1 MSSRKKRIQH
11 SPSLFLMAIV
21 FIAIDAAVSG
31 HSIHNKLSSAGE
43 TGAALA
49 FAIVLSVLLFLIS
62 LNAFRKG
69 LELSEEAHTKKRSIN
84 LGILGSFIAVLATIS
99 FLMNAW
105 AIGEDSMRLD
115 WFDQQLHERITQTK
129 RVNTLFKLPEDNKA
143 TLNSIEA
150 TTTKWLTCE
159 RLTGCVGKEGGGD
172 GQVSIALSGYLSITQ
187 NAINEL
193 IELGNEYEPLIED
206 INDVIDKISFIEDMD
221 QLSFDEKLARAQ
233 DEIQKLA
240 LLSNKLQNL
249 LPVRTF
255 STLAKEFD
263 TSVNQ
268 YEAQGISPVG
278 SRTLF
283 NFYDKHGKQFSSVSK
298 SLERGTF
305 INIAPIET
313 PSDLEVMTAS
323 SNALF
328 IWLISA
334 VLAFSGWLMLIIHII
349 QHSYTPSVDGEDRE
363 SSRQQVFD
371 KQSTS
376 TNDTESF
383 SAIQSHTKH

>member
-1 MSSRKKRIQH
+1 
-11 SPSLFLMAIV
+11 
-21 FIAIDAAVSG
+21 
-31 HSIHNKLSSAGE
+31 
-43 TGAALA
+43 
-49 FAIVLSVLLFLIS
+49 
-62 LNAFRKG
+62 
-69 LELSEEAHTKKRSIN
+69 
-84 LGILGSFIAVLATIS
+84 
-99 FLMNAW
+99 
-105 AIGEDSMRLD
+105 
-115 WFDQQLHERITQTK
+115 
-129 RVNTLFKLPEDNKA
+129 
-143 TLNSIEA
+143 
-150 TTTKWLTCE
+150 
-159 RLTGCVGKEGGGD
+159 
-172 GQVSIALSGYLSITQ
+172 ALSGYLSITQ